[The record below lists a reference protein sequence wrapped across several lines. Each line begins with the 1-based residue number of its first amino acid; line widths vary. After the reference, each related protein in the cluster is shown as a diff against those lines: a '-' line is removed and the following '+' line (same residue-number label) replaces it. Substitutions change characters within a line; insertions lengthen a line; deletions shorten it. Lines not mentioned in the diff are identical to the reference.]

1 MLILSDGC
9 QWLHLN
15 WLRTSQ
21 TCCYGLCLLY
31 KSAVYEL
38 FFALCRPGVN
48 RIQTPE
54 VLTAT
59 PFLGWKMSKC
69 LVLADVLMI
78 RKILYLVCF
87 VSFRKKWGIRLNL
100 VSRWFDVLRNSE
112 LSMVRKQKIRC
123 LSGPLICG
131 HPVLTRNPMPD
142 QTLQY
147 TIILN
152 LVCFSVLTQCHDV
165 PSWEDSPATRVLFFW
180 YCGYA

>member
-1 MLILSDGC
+1 MCWSSLTAANGCTLIDLEP
-9 QWLHLN
+9 LKHVVMAFAFFI
-15 WLRTSQ
+15 RV
-21 TCCYGLCLLY
+21 LCMNCFLL
-31 KSAVYEL
+31 
-38 FFALCRPGVN
+38 FAD
-48 RIQTPE
+48 Q
-54 VLTAT
+54 VLT
-59 PFLGWKMSKC
+59 FLGWKMTNC

-165 PSWEDSPATRVLFFW
+165 PSWEDSPATRVN
-180 YCGYA
+180 ARK